1 MSEPAQQPVVHDEA
15 WPIVLGPEITGDFE
29 AVSRREWLE
38 TNGLGGWAASTVSG
52 AHSRRYHGLLVA
64 AMDPPVGRLVMLSRL
79 EESIEVDGARHELA
93 CNRFPGV
100 VHPRGCEY
108 LERFERG
115 LFPVFTYRIDDIVL
129 RRTVAAIHG
138 HNTVVIRYD
147 VEAAP
152 GVDSPGVFL
161 LELRPF
167 VAGRDYHHLT
177 RANPGIDQQATLDG
191 GVLRLPS
198 YPGLPDVRLHLPA
211 TAAFRL
217 APEWYYDFEYDRE
230 FYRGLEG
237 REDLFTHGVVELALR
252 VGDHVTLVATIEGDP
267 VDGDVLLAGEAARRR
282 ALIADI
288 PDSPLH
294 RHLRLAAD
302 QFLVRRG
309 AELRTIVA
317 GYHWFTDWGRDTMI
331 ALPGI
336 ALVTGRHDDA
346 RRILQVFAG
355 AVSEGMLPNRFPDG
369 GGVDYNTVDATLW
382 FFVAVHHY
390 LAATGDEEFVGEL
403 MPVLDDILRCHER
416 GTRHGIRVDA
426 DGLLAAGEV
435 GQQLTWMDAKIGD
448 WVVTPR
454 RGKPVEI
461 QALWY
466 NALRIF
472 GALTQF
478 FATPMAQSDADARA
492 AQVRC
497 RFDAVFWNPEQD
509 CLFDVVDVDGVSGNH
524 DPAVRPNQLFALSL
538 PFPLVEGERAR
549 RVLEVARQ
557 QLATS
562 RGLRSLSPEDPQ
574 YRGHYGGDPLA
585 RDGAYHQGTV
595 WGWLI
600 GPYLTAW
607 MRHGGAE
614 GRAVARAAADG
625 FADHLRDGC
634 IGTIAEV
641 FDGDAPHEPRGTAAQ
656 AWSVAEL
663 LRVLHELDTELT
675 PK

>member
-1 MSEPAQQPVVHDEA
+1 MSEAGPQADGTGEI

-29 AVSRREWLE
+29 AASRREWLE

-64 AMDPPVGRLVMLSRL
+64 AMDPPVGRVVMLSRL
-79 EESIEVDGARHELA
+79 EETIVVDGARHELA

-100 VHPRGCEY
+100 VHPRGFEY

-115 LFPVFTYRIDDIVL
+115 LFPVFTYRVHDIVL

-147 VEAAP
+147 VDAAP
-152 GVDSPGVFL
+152 GATEPGAFL
-161 LELRPF
+161 MELRPF

-177 RANPGIDQQATLDG
+177 RADRGIAQQATFDG
-191 GVLRLPS
+191 GVLLLPS

-211 TAAFRL
+211 TALFKA
-217 APEWYYDFEYDRE
+217 APEWYYDFEYDHE
-230 FYRGLEG
+230 FYRGLDG

-252 VGDHVTLVATIEGDP
+252 AGDHVTVVATIEEGP
-267 VDGDVLLAGEAARRR
+267 VDGDVLLTGETARRQS
-282 ALIADI
+282 LIADV
-288 PDSPLH
+288 PDSTLH

-309 AELRTIVA
+309 AHLRTIVA

-336 ALVTGRHDDA
+336 ALVTGRYDDA
-346 RRILQVFAG
+346 RRILQAFAG

-369 GGVDYNTVDATLW
+369 GGPEYNTVDATLW

-390 LAATGDEEFVGEL
+390 LAATGDDEFVGEL

-416 GTRHGIRVDA
+416 GTRHGIHVDA
-426 DGLLAAGEV
+426 DGLLAAGEE

-466 NALRIF
+466 NALRIYGSLARF
-472 GALTQF
+472 LA
-478 FATPMAQSDADARA
+478 APMAQSDVEARA
-492 AQVRC
+492 AQVRS
-497 RFDAVFWNPEQD
+497 RFDEVFWNEERG
-509 CLFDVVDVDGVSGNH
+509 CLFDVVDVDGVSGSD

-549 RVLEVARQ
+549 RILEVARQ
-557 QLATS
+557 QLATP

-574 YRGHYGGDPLA
+574 YRGHYGGNPLA

-614 GRAVARAAADG
+614 GRALARAAVDG
-625 FADHLRDGC
+625 FADHLREGC

-663 LRVLHELDTELT
+663 LRVLHELDTE
-675 PK
+675 

>member
-1 MSEPAQQPVVHDEA
+1 M
-15 WPIVLGPEITGDFE
+15 
-29 AVSRREWLE
+29 
-38 TNGLGGWAASTVSG
+38 
-52 AHSRRYHGLLVA
+52 
-64 AMDPPVGRLVMLSRL
+64 
-79 EESIEVDGARHELA
+79 
-93 CNRFPGV
+93 
-100 VHPRGCEY
+100 
-108 LERFERG
+108 
-115 LFPVFTYRIDDIVL
+115 
-129 RRTVAAIHG
+129 
-138 HNTVVIRYD
+138 
-147 VEAAP
+147 
-152 GVDSPGVFL
+152 
-161 LELRPF
+161 
-167 VAGRDYHHLT
+167 
-177 RANPGIDQQATLDG
+177 
-191 GVLRLPS
+191 
-198 YPGLPDVRLHLPA
+198 
-211 TAAFRL
+211 
-217 APEWYYDFEYDRE
+217 
-230 FYRGLEG
+230 
-237 REDLFTHGVVELALR
+237 
-252 VGDHVTLVATIEGDP
+252 
-267 VDGDVLLAGEAARRR
+267 
-282 ALIADI
+282 
-288 PDSPLH
+288 
-294 RHLRLAAD
+294 
-302 QFLVRRG
+302 
-309 AELRTIVA
+309 
-317 GYHWFTDWGRDTMI
+317 
-331 ALPGI
+331 
-336 ALVTGRHDDA
+336 
-346 RRILQVFAG
+346 
-355 AVSEGMLPNRFPDG
+355 PNRFPDG

-478 FATPMAQSDADARA
+478 FATPMAQFDADARA

-607 MRHGGAE
+607 MRHSGAE